1 MIDSLAMEWQKL
13 RPLHKT
19 SRTVALAI
27 GLAVAVSAL
36 VAAAMASNAA
46 HMSRAD
52 RRGFDSVG
60 TSLQGVNAAVL
71 AIAVFG
77 VLCVTREYGTG
88 MIRMTFLAQPSRLR
102 VLAAKLGTHAVVA
115 GVAAAG
121 ACLAAYAVGQ
131 VLLDTAGL
139 SVGWG
144 NSHLPAALGGGVVYL
159 MLVCEW
165 GVALGALLR
174 SSSSAITWL
183 ASLLVVVPVIV
194 QILPEPVVDLV
205 GRWLPS
211 QIGQQAISSQPST
224 HSFSPWTGLAMLAAY
239 VAATLLAGAWRM
251 ARTDP

>member
-19 SRTVALAI
+19 SRTIALAI

-36 VAAAMASNAA
+36 VAAAMASNAT
-46 HMSRAD
+46 HMSAAD
-52 RRGFDSVG
+52 RRGFDSVA

-71 AIAVFG
+71 AVAVFG

-88 MIRMTFLAQPSRLR
+88 MIRTTFLAQPSRLR
-102 VLAAKLGTHAVVA
+102 VLGAKLSTHTAVA
-115 GVAAAG
+115 GVAAAC
-121 ACLAAYAVGQ
+121 ACLAAFAVGQ
-131 VLLDTAGL
+131 ALLDTAGL
-139 SVGWG
+139 SVAWG
-144 NSHLPAALGGGVVYL
+144 NPSLPGALGGGVVYL
-159 MLVCEW
+159 MLVCVW

-174 SSSSAITWL
+174 SSSSAITWI
-183 ASLLVVVPVIV
+183 ASLLVVAPVIV
-194 QILPEPVVDLV
+194 QILPQRVVDLV

-211 QIGQQAISSQPST
+211 QIGQQAISSHPSA
-224 HSFSPWTGLAMLAAY
+224 HSFSPWAGLAVFAGY

>member
-27 GLAVAVSAL
+27 AIAVVVSAI
-36 VAAAMASNAA
+36 VAGAQAANGV
-46 HMSRAD
+46 HMSLAD

-60 TSLQGVNAAVL
+60 TSLQGINAAVL
-71 AIAVFG
+71 VVATFG
-77 VLCVTREYGTG
+77 TLSVTREYATG
-88 MIRMTFLAQPSRLR
+88 MIRTTFLAHPSRLR
-102 VLAAKLGTHAVVA
+102 VLAAKLSIHAA
-115 GVAAAG
+115 IASVAAAC
-121 ACLAAYAVGQ
+121 ACVAAFVVGQ
-131 VLLDTAGL
+131 ALLNSAGL

-144 NSHLPAALGGGVVYL
+144 DSHLSAALGGGVIYL
-159 MLVCEW
+159 VLVCGW

-174 SSSSAITWL
+174 SSSSAISWL
-183 ASLLVVVPVIV
+183 ASLLVVAPVIV
-194 QILPEPVVDLV
+194 QILPQHVIDLF

-211 QIGQQAISSQPST
+211 QIGQQAISSSPSA
-224 HSFSPWTGLAMLAAY
+224 HSFSAWTGLAVLGGY